1 MKYFKNYKSCIV
13 ALSGGIDS
21 AAVLKLAVDEMGA
34 DNVAAATCINSHVFN
49 YEIKNAELIANTLG
63 VKWYTFTS
71 TPSEEFFENVA
82 DKCYYCK
89 KSVIAEIFKIAEK
102 YGYQAVCDGSNKD
115 DLDDYRPGMK
125 ILNEYGV
132 FSPLLE
138 AEMGKKDA
146 ETIAGKI
153 CNAEI
158 FFNTESCAATRIKT
172 GRITEARLEKIEKIE
187 DKLRYNYPG
196 IRVRDYG
203 ETAKIEFKIIKHLTR
218 LDREIIENVVRKFF
232 ENVEFGDS

>member
-1 MKYFKNYKSCIV
+1 MKYFNDYKSCIV

-21 AAVLKLAVDEMGA
+21 AAVLKLAVDELGA
-34 DNVAAATCINSHVFN
+34 DNVAAATCTNPHVFN
-49 YEIKNAELIANTLG
+49 YEIRNAELIAKTLG
-63 VKWYTFTS
+63 VKWFTFTS
-71 TPSEEFFENVA
+71 TPSEKFFENVT

-89 KSVIAEIFKIAEK
+89 KSVIGEICKIADN
-102 YGYQAVCDGSNKD
+102 YGYEAVCDGSNID

-138 AEMGKKDA
+138 AGMGKKDA
-146 ETIAGKI
+146 EMIADKI
-153 CNAEI
+153 DNKDI

-172 GRITEARLEKIEKIE
+172 GRITEARLERIEKIE
-187 DKLRYNYPG
+187 DKLRYSYPG

-203 ETAKIEFKIIKHLTR
+203 ETAKIEFKSENSLTG
-218 LDREIIENVVRKFF
+218 LDREIINNVVRKFF
-232 ENVEFGDS
+232 ENVEFG